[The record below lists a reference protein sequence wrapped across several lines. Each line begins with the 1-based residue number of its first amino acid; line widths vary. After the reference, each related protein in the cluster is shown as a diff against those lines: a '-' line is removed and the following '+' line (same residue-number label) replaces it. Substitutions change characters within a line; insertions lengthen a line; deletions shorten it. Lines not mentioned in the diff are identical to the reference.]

1 MDQGSQ
7 RQTDE
12 VSGADRP
19 MMGVAGQGVMGTR
32 RPQLMAVAFWY
43 VWAMCAVT
51 LTVSTVLWAT
61 RAHDA
66 ALTAAHEDA
75 TRVKRAG
82 VQFIENAFGVVDVL
96 LKRLTE
102 IAEEKDFGS
111 ASIDMLCPSLI
122 CSNFQRLSPYLLI
135 GFVRA
140 DGELLTYGPVAQQ
153 MNFADQDYFIAQKEG
168 DVGFFVG
175 APWRTPLIQGAGL
188 PMSRRL
194 STREGAFAGIIGA
207 VINVDL
213 VHAVFQGLGAGKAD
227 GITLLD
233 DKGRRLI
240 AWTAAGPEDG
250 QGRVGISDEPA
261 CGPPSL
267 QHSPN
272 DIASTARGTIGGLS
286 LEICR
291 SAANILRSWR
301 TEVSLVAGTE
311 ALLLLGTAFG
321 FPALRRWWERRAR
334 QQMGLR
340 GVVEEA
346 FDVQFIIAAK
356 RDGTFVLE
364 ALTLRLEGERSQAT
378 AHLVGRTTRELF
390 PPEDAEAVEAEYR
403 GVLASGETRRVERRV
418 NLGGSQFV
426 WNTVLVPLRD
436 AGYIFGAATDV
447 AGDSALEGGLRRF
460 TENVLRREDNERRR
474 IARELHDSTGQNLIA
489 AGFELGI
496 VDRGLID
503 PPPKVRAA
511 LAQARALIDASV
523 AEVRTL
529 SYVLHPALL
538 DEAGLGLALATLA
551 SGFEKRASI
560 QVRISVE
567 EVAEKR
573 WAREVELALY
583 RVAQEALTNVQ
594 RHSSTKTAQL
604 VLRSDSPKHL
614 ELTIV
619 DGDGELSAGA
629 AFPIVEGSG
638 IRGMRDRLEALGGT
652 LAVVRL
658 TTGLRVTARVP
669 AAPISDEA

>member
-1 MDQGSQ
+1 
-7 RQTDE
+7 
-12 VSGADRP
+12 
-19 MMGVAGQGVMGTR
+19 
-32 RPQLMAVAFWY
+32 MAAAFWT
-43 VWAMCAVT
+43 VWAICAVSV
-51 LTVSTVLWAT
+51 TVSTLVWAT
-61 RAHDA
+61 RAREE
-66 ALTAAHEDA
+66 ALAAAHEDA
-75 TRVKRAG
+75 TRVSRSG

-102 IAEEKDFGS
+102 IAEEKDFDS
-111 ASIDMLCPSLI
+111 ASVDSLCPSLI

-140 DGELLTYGPVAQQ
+140 NGELLTYGPDAQQ
-153 MNFADQDYFIAQKEG
+153 MNFAEQDYFIAQKER

-175 APWRTPLIQGAGL
+175 APWRTPLIQGVGL

-194 STREGAFAGIIGA
+194 STKDGAFAGIIGA

-213 VHAVFQGLGAGKAD
+213 VHAFFQGLGAGKAD
-227 GITLLD
+227 GITLRD

-240 AWTAAGPEDG
+240 AWSAVDLGNEQGSAGTSG
-250 QGRVGISDEPA
+250 EPT
-261 CGPPSL
+261 CGSPSIRP
-267 QHSPN
+267 SPD
-272 DIASTARGTIGGLS
+272 DITSTTQATVGGLS
-286 LEICR
+286 LDMCR
-291 SAANILRSWR
+291 SATNILRSWR

-311 ALLLLGTAFG
+311 ALLLLGPALA

-340 GVVEEA
+340 GVVDEA
-346 FDVQFIIAAK
+346 FDVQFIIAAQS
-356 RDGTFVLE
+356 DGTFVLE
-364 ALTLRLEGERSQAT
+364 ALTLRLEGEGSRAT

-390 PPEDAEAVEAEYR
+390 PLEDAEAVEAEYR

-426 WNTVLVPLRD
+426 WNTVLVPLGD
-436 AGYIFGAATDV
+436 AGTGYIFGAATDV
-447 AGDSALEGGLRRF
+447 AGDGAFEGGLRRF

-474 IARELHDSTGQNLIA
+474 IARELHDTTGQNLIA
-489 AGFELGI
+489 AGFELG
-496 VDRGLID
+496 VADRGLVD
-503 PPPKVRAA
+503 PPPRVRAA
-511 LAQARALIDASV
+511 LTQARALIDASV

-551 SGFEKRASI
+551 DGFERRAGI
-560 QVRISVE
+560 QVRVSVD
-567 EVAEKR
+567 EVAERR
-573 WAREVELALY
+573 WARGVELALY

-594 RHSSTKTAQL
+594 RHSSTKRARLT
-604 VLRSDSPKHL
+604 LRPDASANL
-614 ELTIV
+614 ELTIE
-619 DGDGELSAGA
+619 DGSGELPPGA

-658 TTGLRVTARVP
+658 TTGLRVTAKIP
-669 AAPISDEA
+669 PTPMSDEA